1 MNQPPAG
8 GQPQQG
14 PRVTPEMVKNAKTLT
29 CECGGIVF
37 ENGLVIKRVSAIL
50 SPTSQEMDIPIQ
62 VFLCK
67 GCGLALPETDPDG
80 VLPESIK
87 SKPKVDLASVVN
99 K

>member
-1 MNQPPAG
+1 MNQPMPG
-8 GQPQQG
+8 GAPPQG

-50 SPTSQEMDIPIQ
+50 SPTSEEMDIPIQ

-67 GCGLALPETDPDG
+67 KCGMVLPETDPDN
-80 VLPESIK
+80 VLPASIK
-87 SKPKVDLASVVN
+87 SKPKANLADMAI